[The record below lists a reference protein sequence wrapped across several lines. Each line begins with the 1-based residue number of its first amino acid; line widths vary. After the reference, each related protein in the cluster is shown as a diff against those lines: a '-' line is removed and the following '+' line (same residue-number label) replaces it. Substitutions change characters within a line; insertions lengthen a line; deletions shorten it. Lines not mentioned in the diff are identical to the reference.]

1 VVRGLPVLLL
11 VLEALFAAAIPVGV
25 GFIYWPAGLIVAG
38 VLGVLICERAATR
51 LATRTGG
58 G

>member
-1 VVRGLPVLLL
+1 MLLL
-11 VLEALFAAAIPVGV
+11 ILEALFAAAIPVGV

-38 VLGVLICERAATR
+38 VLGILICERAATR

>member
-1 VVRGLPVLLL
+1 MLLL
-11 VLEALFAAAIPVGV
+11 ILEALFVAAVPVGV

-38 VLGVLICERAATR
+38 VLGVLACERAAI
-51 LATRTGG
+51 RTGG